1 LFSVARRYS
10 AAFCGAFS
18 SSYTRT
24 AAHGQHNLSST
35 MVYLYRRGAEA
46 RAGSLYHHGLGPEE
60 KLFLCQESQSGEI
73 AAMSGEGGGRPRC
86 VLIDA

>member
-1 LFSVARRYS
+1 
-10 AAFCGAFS
+10 
-18 SSYTRT
+18 
-24 AAHGQHNLSST
+24 